1 MKKLNELSKDQ
12 KLIRFKEMRFQGYTY
27 KEIGEYYGTTE
38 EAIRKFLDRNS
49 SKKTRSLED
58 IDKYPVD
65 IFSTKEFNSEVVNV
79 ESLTSKGKFILFR
92 KEADKVSETPIVVYT
107 DKELKELYAKD
118 GVPIYDGFIKN
129 LEDTLKSLA
138 FKDYKNYRIT
148 LPAANRVEANNSS
161 KDTRKLRNAL
171 IALLDEL
178 EANPYIADSFENVRN
193 LLN

>member
-1 MKKLNELSKDQ
+1 MRFNQLNKEDKLLR
-12 KLIRFKEMRFQGYTY
+12 LKEMRFQGYTY
-27 KEIGEYYGTTE
+27 KEIADYYSTTE
-38 EAIRKFLDRNS
+38 ETIKKFLYRNS
-49 SKKTRSLED
+49 FKKTRSLED

-65 IFSTKEFNSEVVNV
+65 VFTTRAITSEVVNV

-129 LEDTLKSLA
+129 LEDTLKTMT

-148 LPAANRVEANNSS
+148 LPAADRVEANNSS

-178 EANPYIADSFENVRN
+178 EANPYIDDSFENVRN

>member
-1 MKKLNELSKDQ
+1 MKFNELSKDQ
-12 KLIRFKEMRFQGYTY
+12 KLIRLTQMRNYGYSY
-27 KEIGEYYGTTE
+27 KDISDYYNTTE
-38 EAIRKFLDRNS
+38 DTIRKFLDRNAP
-49 SKKTRSLED
+49 KKTRTLEE
-58 IDKYPVD
+58 IDANPVEN
-65 IFSTKEFNSEVVNV
+65 ITTRALTSEVATV
-79 ESLTSKGKFILFR
+79 EALISKAKFVLFR
-92 KEADKVSETPIVVYT
+92 KEEDVVSEIPIIVYT
-107 DKELKELYAKD
+107 DEELKELYAKD

-129 LEDTLKSLA
+129 LEDTLKTMT

-178 EANPYIADSFENVRN
+178 EATPYIADSFENVRN